1 MYSYN
6 QIDKALCF
14 FKNNTKLIDE
24 LNYLYTLN
32 DFFFSFILSLNKL
45 KLSLPN
51 EIIYFIYE
59 IIFNRIIYSDFYIN
73 YENYIINDAIMYEK
87 INEENIELI
96 FLYIIKKKTFFDTF
110 SFYNYK
116 TIQKNYNLFDI
127 FFDIGYI
134 YVGMGHLITFSK
146 IKDTN
151 LFFFRKDGGSNGFDI
166 LFNDI
171 YIQNIDFD
179 KNKKKLLKS
188 KELVKLLSTFKIL
201 NQFDTYIL

>member
-1 MYSYN
+1 
-6 QIDKALCF
+6 
-14 FKNNTKLIDE
+14 
-24 LNYLYTLN
+24 
-32 DFFFSFILSLNKL
+32 
-45 KLSLPN
+45 
-51 EIIYFIYE
+51 
-59 IIFNRIIYSDFYIN
+59 
-73 YENYIINDAIMYEK
+73 MYEK
-87 INEENIELI
+87 INEKNIELI

-179 KNKKKLLKS
+179 KNKKKLLKC